1 MIELVLIVF
10 AAIVVGRVL
19 DINSSPWVKEAKER
33 DRQERELKFQR
44 ERGLSYPLASWPRK
58 D

>member
-1 MIELVLIVF
+1 MLELVLIVF

-19 DINSSPWVKEAKER
+19 DINSSSWVKEAKER
-33 DRQERELKFQR
+33 DKQERELKFQR